1 MNWIDL
7 HDLSQLENLKEQS
20 FTKTKI
26 IYKHSATCSIS
37 KMVYARLN
45 NAQENLNADFYYL
58 DLLAHRDVSNAVAEA
73 FGVQHE
79 SPQALVIKN
88 GVCIFNESHTAIR
101 IYDIAEHI

>member
-20 FTKTKI
+20 HTKTQI

-45 NAQENLNADFYYL
+45 NAQETFNADFYYL
-58 DLLAHRDVSNAVAEA
+58 DLLAHRDVSNAVAET

-79 SPQALVIKN
+79 SPQALIIQN

-101 IYDIAEHI
+101 LQDIAEHV

>member
-20 FTKTKI
+20 FTKTQI
-26 IYKHSATCSIS
+26 IYKHSTTCGIS
-37 KMVYARLN
+37 KMVYARLT
-45 NAQENLNADFYYL
+45 NAKEVLNADFYYL
-58 DLLAHRDVSNAVAEA
+58 NLLSHRNISNAVAET

-79 SPQALVIKN
+79 SQQVLAIKN

-101 IYDIAEHI
+101 LHDIIEHT